1 MTGDRG
7 RRPKRRCATNTHYD
21 SSALPSAVH
30 YVGYV
35 EDDETPE
42 MIMAKFVELE
52 KIQKAELSLKNETN
66 AKSMETNTED
76 SEGEGDPSK
85 EQRGSKQTLT
95 DEQLLEVF
103 KQTSMFNVK
112 TALKDNA
119 MLLGI
124 DDVLGYTSMRYGSE
138 DPVSDDDEFLKSFW
152 SDDEMDT
159 FNGSEDSEGEAEAG
173 RIRRKGTD
181 GRCGIKIP
189 RKSST
194 INRDQ
199 RHKIVTAFNPE
210 TQAYVR
216 RKVRIPDPDEI
227 VQIRI
232 PPPPLPVSWGRTVK
246 PYVACSSTRSDVIA
260 NQLMDPTPSPDS
272 AFYIE
277 LRSMEELKHKALPLQ
292 SYQAA
297 LINVGWARTENGRDA
312 LSSLSHINLPKLVP
326 EGFIFI
332 WTPKHFIHS
341 VCKRMTRW
349 GYVYVENLTWCYLS
363 PNNSLLR
370 LPLEHYVAN
379 SHLSLYI
386 FRMADKGKD
395 IELRHQRN
403 PDVVFD
409 CVASTDERGQIAN
422 PRESLVAIQTLLPS
436 SAGKLI
442 EFWAP
447 KDVKRPGW
455 THVVEL

>member
-1 MTGDRG
+1 MAGDKDRG
-7 RRPKRRCATNTHYD
+7 RRPKRRCATNALYD

-52 KIQKAELSLKNETN
+52 RIQQAELNLKKEIPVETKKEN
-66 AKSMETNTED
+66 DNRKNIED
-76 SEGEGDPSK
+76 SNVLQSD
-85 EQRGSKQTLT
+85 SKQALT

-112 TALKDNA
+112 TALRDNA
-119 MLLGI
+119 MLMGI
-124 DDVLGYTSMRYGSE
+124 ENVLGYTITRYGSE
-138 DPVSDDDEFLKSFW
+138 DPVSEDDDVLRSFW
-152 SDDEMDT
+152 SDEEMEEMG
-159 FNGSEDSEGEAEAG
+159 GSESGSEG
-173 RIRRKGTD
+173 RSRNRRKGSD
-181 GRCGIKIP
+181 GRCSVKIP

-194 INRDQ
+194 VSGSGQ
-199 RHKIVTAFNPE
+199 RHKIVTAYNPE

-216 RKVRIPDPDEI
+216 RKVQVPDPDEI

-232 PPPPLPVSWGRTVK
+232 PPPPLPVSWGRTVR
-246 PYVACSSTRSDVIA
+246 PYTAHNGKARDLEGNQPVSDGAPPST
-260 NQLMDPTPSPDS
+260 
-272 AFYIE
+272 FYMEIQ
-277 LRSMEELKHKALPLQ
+277 SMEEFDSRALPLRN
-292 SYQAA
+292 YQAA
-297 LINVGWARTENGRDA
+297 LINVGWATPKDGRDP
-312 LSSLSHINLPKLVP
+312 LSSLSGICVPKLVP

-332 WTPKHFIHS
+332 WTPKQYIHS
-341 VCKRMTRW
+341 VCKRMVKW
-349 GYVYVENLTWCYLS
+349 GYVYVENLTWCFLS
-363 PNNSLLR
+363 PNNSLMR
-370 LPLEHYVAN
+370 LPDTKHFVAN

-386 FRMADKGKD
+386 FRMADKGRD

-409 CVASTDERGQIAN
+409 CVATIGEGRQILN
-422 PRESLVAIQTLLPS
+422 PRESLVAIETLLPM

-447 KDVKRPGW
+447 QSVKRPGW
-455 THVVEL
+455 THIVEL